1 MTDIDGPL
9 AQIGWT
15 PEAGDRL
22 DKIIARVGGLSAAA
36 RIAGKSDDALM
47 RWRRGDARWDC
58 WSIARLCAVAGRSL
72 DWVVFGEEAPA
83 GTGRLHQETVLEA
96 ADFVLRAAATF
107 PSLTPEDIARS
118 ILRRAAELDGVDAS
132 LTDGRRIG
140 EQYPSR

>member
-1 MTDIDGPL
+1 MTDMDGTL

-15 PEAGDRL
+15 PEAGERL
-22 DKIIARVGGLSAAA
+22 DKLFVRVGGLSAAA

-72 DWVVFGEEAPA
+72 DWVVFGEQRPQ

-96 ADFVLRAAATF
+96 ADYVLRAAAAF

-118 ILRRAAELDGVDAS
+118 IIRRAAELDGVEPS
-132 LTDGRRIG
+132 LTAGRRIG
-140 EQYPSR
+140 EKHPSK